1 MTSVYDAMRIMGK
14 DGVDVYDD
22 IYDDEGACW
31 DVWDDGPRA
40 EGAVY
45 RYVMEHVAFVRGVES
60 QHGVHFLA
68 EVSRFVEGNMDV
80 LGPFSKVWNDSWY
93 LVDGSDDGIE
103 SGISTVHCIMAG
115 GYPEEAY
122 EELAEAWGV
131 ARMDIVFTGKTKH
144 RGDVVGII
152 GWRGNEP
159 TSNSITLFIHY
170 LCGAH
175 AKVSIDLKAAE
186 DITKNL
192 MEATAAIRK
201 DRGDGEADD
210 TTSEA
215 EPQTRA
221 QDTPK
226 RAAAPR
232 PEWRMRQTGAKRG
245 GSPAPSTKRLT
256 ASAWTGGSRA
266 AQGQTGARRMR
277 GARHQLKEDRAC
289 A

>member
-80 LGPFSKVWNDSWY
+80 LGPFSKVWNDPWY

-103 SGISTVHCIMAG
+103 SGISMVHCIMAG

-131 ARMDIVFTGKTKH
+131 ARMD
-144 RGDVVGII
+144 
-152 GWRGNEP
+152 W
-159 TSNSITLFIHY
+159 L
-170 LCGAH
+170 LCLDKWA
-175 AKVSIDLKAAE
+175 LE
-186 DITKNL
+186 DGRQL
-192 MEATAAIRK
+192 MEAELCYDDQEAAL
-201 DRGDGEADD
+201 ADARAFLD
-210 TTSEA
+210 ALT
-215 EPQTRA
+215 PGHKGRA
-221 QDTPK
+221 QVVDF
-226 RAAAPR
+226 
-232 PEWRMRQTGAKRG
+232 
-245 GSPAPSTKRLT
+245 
-256 ASAWTGGSRA
+256 
-266 AQGQTGARRMR
+266 
-277 GARHQLKEDRAC
+277 DCRAC
-289 A
+289 AFDAQREVA